1 MAAVTAGDHE
11 SAPSFPQTRPT
22 LYTSFLEVGGWCF
35 STFPPFTPR
44 PCWSAVGCRSPGRG
58 GGVLTRGYKS
68 SERGVTASF
77 LFLPIPRWKS
87 RYPQLALGRGWIR
100 QGTKAVIGSLNMI
113 NPTLIRKNPRVL
125 CLFAAGQTGQRALS
139 PTLERSCECVCVWNL
154 IKVQAC
160 VGF

>member
-1 MAAVTAGDHE
+1 MNLPPL
-11 SAPSFPQTRPT
+11 SPQPRPT

-35 STFPPFTPR
+35 NTFPPPLPPVLAGR
-44 PCWSAVGCRSPGRG
+44 RSAAGAPAEEEGEAGRSVDR
-58 GGVLTRGYKS
+58 RGYKS

-139 PTLERSCECVCVWNL
+139 PTLERSCECVCV
-154 IKVQAC
+154 
-160 VGF
+160 